1 MTIQM
6 LTEKSYFVS
15 ARGSKMTLT
24 RVDEYCGKWQ
34 METDNASRRAYGGL
48 GVRYFDNL
56 QQVEK
61 AYKSW
66 KGISSLIEE

>member
-6 LTEKSYFVS
+6 LTENSYFVS

-24 RVDEYCGKWQ
+24 KINEYCGIWQ
-34 METDNASRRAYGGL
+34 METDNASHRAYRGL

-66 KGISSLIEE
+66 KGISLLV